1 MPSPRQKLERQ
12 QSMSL
17 EHFLEIVA
25 PQILAGLC
33 ANDKYNATDNN
44 LAMLEDQAV
53 ASAVRLYKKIAQEVM
68 K

>member
-1 MPSPRQKLERQ
+1 MGYPQHQSTSFERFV
-12 QSMSL
+12 
-17 EHFLEIVA
+17 EVVA

-33 ANDKYNATDNN
+33 SNDKYCATDSN
-44 LAMLEDQAV
+44 LEMLEDQAV